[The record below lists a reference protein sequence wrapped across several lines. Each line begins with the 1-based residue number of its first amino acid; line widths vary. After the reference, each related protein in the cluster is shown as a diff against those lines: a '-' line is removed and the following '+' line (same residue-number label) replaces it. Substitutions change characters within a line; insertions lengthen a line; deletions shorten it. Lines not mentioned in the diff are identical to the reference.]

1 MGKTQ
6 TPLKILIV
14 GRNPGPLYET
24 EEIQRLIEKGDKV
37 EQFTCDADMIIGESA
52 MKSLPKTVRFTITA
66 IENLR
71 KEQHS
76 GKNKR
81 KSKESS

>member
-24 EEIQRLIEKGDKV
+24 EEIQQLIKKGDQV
-37 EQFTCDADMIIGESA
+37 EQFTCDADVIIGEGA
-52 MKSLPKTVRFTITA
+52 MRSLPKTIRFTITA

-71 KEQHS
+71 KERH
-76 GKNKR
+76 GKKPNPRR
-81 KSKESS
+81 KV